1 MRGRDNRTAVFALSA
16 RGLSLARKIG
26 AAIEGVEVFGPEALA
41 DGGLRKEAARAF
53 RRRRRVVFISA
64 AGIAVRCVS
73 HLLKGK
79 HVDPAVVVVDER
91 GRFSI
96 SLLSGHMGGA
106 NRLAAEVAKAVG
118 AAPVITTAT
127 DVWGLP
133 SAEDLAEA
141 LGAVIEDPKKIK
153 AVNSAMLGEGRVF
166 VVDANR
172 RRRAEAEKRFAQAFI
187 YGSSLPKRLG
197 AKDACVIVSSRVESI
212 PAQLAGRTL
221 LLRPREIVAGVGCGR
236 GVAKSFIKKALLD
249 AFERACLSPLSIRNL
264 ATIDLKKNERGLVS
278 LARELDAPLESFPA
292 ERLNRVKCPSGSS
305 AVVLKA
311 TGAFAVAEPA
321 ALISSGAEKL
331 CMTKKKTGHV
341 TIAAAIVPS
350 R

>member
-1 MRGRDNRTAVFALSA
+1 LSS
-16 RGLSLARKIG
+16 RGLALASRIK
-26 AAIEGVEVFGPEALA
+26 AAIAGAEVFGPSELA

-53 RRRRRVVFISA
+53 RRRGGLVFISA

-73 HLLKGK
+73 PLLRGK

-106 NRLAAEVAKAVG
+106 NRLAAEVAEALG

-133 SAEDLAEA
+133 SAEELAES

-153 AVNSAMLGEGRVF
+153 AVNSAILEGARVF
-166 VVDANR
+166 VVDADR
-172 RRRAEAEKRFAQAFI
+172 ARRAVAKKSFAGAFTFRSAI
-187 YGSSLPKRLG
+187 PARLG
-197 AKDACVIVSSRVESI
+197 AAEACVVVSSAVGKVPDR
-212 PAQLAGRTL
+212 LAGRTL

-236 GVAKSFIKKALLD
+236 GVPKAMIKKALLK
-249 AFERACLSPLSIRNL
+249 AFASASLSPLSIRNF

-278 LARELDAPLESFPA
+278 LARELGAPIDAYPA
-292 ERLNRVKCPSGSS
+292 SRLNMARSPSRRS
-305 AVVLKA
+305 AAAMKA

-321 ALISSGAEKL
+321 ALISSGAKRL
-331 CMTKKKTGHV
+331 CVTKTKTGHV